1 MNQGTN
7 FTHSIQGQAYLLVS
21 EGQVQ
26 VDKINASKGDGLAIT
41 KQKSV
46 DLKAL
51 QDSDVLIIEVPGITR
66 AR

>member
-1 MNQGTN
+1 M
-7 FTHSIQGQAYLLVS
+7 
-21 EGQVQ
+21 Q